1 MPLSPQKRKL
11 KKFPYQL
18 PPCGSH
24 AYQQVFVDRHEVSC
38 TQERVEIEKEES
50 PMKKRI
56 VAMILAAVLLLTAIP
71 AAMAQSLEELL
82 GIDMSQYPKTMYV
95 YTENGGKLNVRREPK
110 TGDNVIDQLEYGAEV
125 IVEGPVVINADWCCI
140 RNRKGDGG
148 VGYVMTRY
156 LVGSR
161 PRDAEKRA
169 EEAERK
175 ANLEEL
181 NRQLKSARPLSQPL
195 MISVRASRASGWV
208 NFRVGPGVAADRI
221 ASLPDGRELKAIG
234 ETDKWYQAI
243 DLESGKTGYI
253 SKNYVTVLGV
263 VKEEP
268 AAPAKEQMG
277 KLNVNGEFSLQCE
290 LPTGYTMQLINTL
303 GTRINAYITSE
314 DVEKP
319 ILQLSIA
326 FDELFANV
334 DRMNDLPEEALKG
347 LEASF
352 TEMND
357 VVITYKDTAYG
368 TKLLIAREVGDDTDF
383 VDILSVYK
391 GYSIEFVMTPNPNAK
406 NQTLTDAQVQ
416 MCIDFLSEL
425 DFVPAV

>member
-1 MPLSPQKRKL
+1 
-11 KKFPYQL
+11 
-18 PPCGSH
+18 
-24 AYQQVFVDRHEVSC
+24 
-38 TQERVEIEKEES
+38 
-50 PMKKRI
+50 MKKQI
-56 VAMILAAVLLLTAIP
+56 IASLLAIVLLLTALPMAFAEGEEPEGEPMTVEQMMGLNP
-71 AAMAQSLEELL
+71 AEW
-82 GIDMSQYPKTMYV
+82 PKTMYV
-95 YTENGGKLNVRREPK
+95 YTENKGKLNVRSEPK
-110 TGDNVIDQLEYGAEV
+110 TGDNVVDQLEYGTEV
-125 IVEGPVVINADWCCI
+125 IVESPVIVNPEWSCI
-140 RNRKGDGG
+140 RNKNASGG
-148 VGYVMTRY
+148 IGYVMTRY
-156 LVGSR
+156 LVNSK
-161 PRDAEKRA
+161 PSDADKVA
-169 EEAERK
+169 EEKERQ

-181 NRQLKSARPLSQPL
+181 NHQLKSARSLETPLL
-195 MISVRASRASGWV
+195 ISVRASRASGWV

-243 DLESGKTGYI
+243 DLETGKTGYI
-253 SKNYVTVLGV
+253 SKNYVTVLGA

-277 KLNVNGEFSLQCE
+277 KLNVNGEFALQCQ
-290 LPTGYTMQLINTL
+290 LPEGYSMQLINTL
-303 GTRINAYITSE
+303 GTKIVAFITSE
-314 DVEKP
+314 DTEKP

-347 LEASF
+347 LEESF
-352 TEMND
+352 AEMND
-357 VVITYKDTAYG
+357 VEISYKETAYG

-406 NQTLTDAQVQ
+406 NQTLTDVQVQ

-425 DFVPAV
+425 DFLEVK

>member
-1 MPLSPQKRKL
+1 
-11 KKFPYQL
+11 
-18 PPCGSH
+18 
-24 AYQQVFVDRHEVSC
+24 
-38 TQERVEIEKEES
+38 
-50 PMKKRI
+50 MKKRI
-56 VAMILAAVLLLTAIP
+56 FAMMLAFLLVFSALPAV
-71 AAMAQSLEELL
+71 MAEEGQTLEELL

-110 TGDNVIDQLEYGAEV
+110 SGDNVIEQLEYGAQV
-125 IVEGPVVINADWCCI
+125 TVEGPVVINADWMCI
-140 RNRKGDGG
+140 RSKKGVNGI
-148 VGYVMTRY
+148 GYVMARY
-156 LVGSR
+156 LVNTQ
-161 PRDAEKRA
+161 PKDAKKKN

-181 NRQLKSARPLSQPL
+181 NRQLKSAKSLAQPL
-195 MISVRASRASGWV
+195 MLSVRASRASGWV

-253 SKNYVTVLGV
+253 SKSYVTVLGV
-263 VKEEP
+263 AKEEP
-268 AAPAKEQMG
+268 AAPEKEQMG
-277 KLNVNGEFSLQCE
+277 KLNVNGEFSLQCK
-290 LPTGYTMQLINTL
+290 LPDGYTMQLINTL
-303 GTRINAYITSE
+303 GTKIAAFITSE

-334 DRMNDLPEEALKG
+334 DRMNDLSEDALKG
-347 LEASF
+347 LESTF

-357 VVITYKDTAYG
+357 VEITYQNTAYG
-368 TKLLIAREVGDDTDF
+368 TKLLIAREVGEDTDF

-391 GYSIEFVMTPNPNAK
+391 GYSIEFVMTPNPQAK

-425 DFVPAV
+425 DFVEAK

>member
-1 MPLSPQKRKL
+1 
-11 KKFPYQL
+11 
-18 PPCGSH
+18 
-24 AYQQVFVDRHEVSC
+24 
-38 TQERVEIEKEES
+38 
-50 PMKKRI
+50 MKKRI
-56 VAMILAAVLLLTAIP
+56 FAMLLAFLLVFSALPAV
-71 AAMAQSLEELL
+71 MAEEGQTLEELL

-110 TGDNVIDQLEYGAEV
+110 SGDNVIEQLEYGAQV
-125 IVEGPVVINADWCCI
+125 TVEGPVVINADWMCI
-140 RNRKGDGG
+140 RSKKGVDGI
-148 VGYVMTRY
+148 GYVMARY
-156 LVGSR
+156 LVNTQ
-161 PRDAEKRA
+161 PKDAKKKN

-181 NRQLKSARPLSQPL
+181 NRQLKSAKSLAQPL
-195 MISVRASRASGWV
+195 MLSVRASRASGWV

-253 SKNYVTVLGV
+253 SKSYVTVLGV
-263 VKEEP
+263 AKEEP
-268 AAPAKEQMG
+268 AAPEKEQMG
-277 KLNVNGEFSLQCE
+277 KLNVNGEFSLQCK
-290 LPTGYTMQLINTL
+290 LPDGYTMQLINTL
-303 GTRINAYITSE
+303 GTKIAAFITSE

-334 DRMNDLPEEALKG
+334 DRMNDLPEDALKG
-347 LEASF
+347 LESTF

-357 VVITYKDTAYG
+357 VEISYQNTAYG
-368 TKLLIAREVGDDTDF
+368 TKLLIAREVGEDTDF

-391 GYSIEFVMTPNPNAK
+391 GYSIEFVMTPNPQAQ
-406 NQTLTDAQVQ
+406 NQTLTDEQVQ

-425 DFVPAV
+425 DFVEAK

>member
-1 MPLSPQKRKL
+1 
-11 KKFPYQL
+11 
-18 PPCGSH
+18 
-24 AYQQVFVDRHEVSC
+24 
-38 TQERVEIEKEES
+38 
-50 PMKKRI
+50 MKKRI
-56 VAMILAAVLLLTAIP
+56 ISLLLAAVLLLTALP
-71 AAMAQSLEELL
+71 AAFAEEGQTLEELL
-82 GIDMSQYPKTMYV
+82 GIDMTQYPKTMYV
-95 YTENGGKLNVRREPK
+95 YTENGGKLNVRREPR

-140 RNRKGDGG
+140 RNKKGNNG

-156 LVGSR
+156 LVNTQ
-161 PRDAEKRA
+161 PRDAQKRA

-181 NRQLKSARPLSQPL
+181 NRQLKSARGLEQPL
-195 MISVRASRASGWV
+195 MLSVRASRASGWV

-243 DLESGKTGYI
+243 DLESGKTGYV

-277 KLNVNGEFSLQCE
+277 KLNVNGEFSLQCQ
-290 LPTGYTMQLINTL
+290 LPEGYTMQLINTL
-303 GTRINAYITSE
+303 GTKISAFITSE
-314 DVEKP
+314 DTEKP

-334 DRMNDLPEEALKG
+334 DRMNDLTEEALKG
-347 LEASF
+347 LEGSF

-357 VVITYKDTAYG
+357 VKISYKDTAYG

-425 DFVPAV
+425 DFVPAA

>member
-1 MPLSPQKRKL
+1 
-11 KKFPYQL
+11 
-18 PPCGSH
+18 
-24 AYQQVFVDRHEVSC
+24 
-38 TQERVEIEKEES
+38 
-50 PMKKRI
+50 MKKRI
-56 VAMILAAVLLLTAIP
+56 VSLLLAVMMLLTALP
-71 AAMAQSLEELL
+71 AAFAEEGQTLEELL
-82 GIDMSQYPKTMYV
+82 GIDMTQYPKTMYV

-140 RNRKGDGG
+140 RNKKGNNG

-156 LVGSR
+156 LVNTQ
-161 PRDAEKRA
+161 PRDAQKRA

-181 NRQLKSARPLSQPL
+181 NRQLKSARGLEQPL
-195 MISVRASRASGWV
+195 MLSVRASRASGWV

-243 DLESGKTGYI
+243 DLESGKTGYV

-277 KLNVNGEFSLQCE
+277 KLNVNGEFSLQCQ
-290 LPTGYTMQLINTL
+290 LPEGYTMQLINTL
-303 GTRINAYITSE
+303 GTKISAFITSE
-314 DVEKP
+314 DTEKP

-334 DRMNDLPEEALKG
+334 DRMNDLTEEALKG
-347 LEASF
+347 LEGSF

-357 VVITYKDTAYG
+357 VEITYKDTAYG

-425 DFVPAV
+425 DFVPAA

>member
-1 MPLSPQKRKL
+1 
-11 KKFPYQL
+11 
-18 PPCGSH
+18 
-24 AYQQVFVDRHEVSC
+24 
-38 TQERVEIEKEES
+38 
-50 PMKKRI
+50 MKKRI
-56 VAMILAAVLLLTAIP
+56 FAMMLAFLLVFSALPAV
-71 AAMAQSLEELL
+71 MAEEGQTLEELL

-110 TGDNVIDQLEYGAEV
+110 SGDNVIEQLEYGAQV
-125 IVEGPVVINADWCCI
+125 TVEGPVVINADWMCI
-140 RNRKGDGG
+140 RSKKGVNGI
-148 VGYVMTRY
+148 GYVMARY
-156 LVGSR
+156 LVNTQ
-161 PRDAEKRA
+161 PKDAKKKN

-181 NRQLKSARPLSQPL
+181 NRQLKSAKSLAQPL
-195 MISVRASRASGWV
+195 MLSVRASRASGWV

-253 SKNYVTVLGV
+253 SKSYVTVLGV
-263 VKEEP
+263 AKEEP
-268 AAPAKEQMG
+268 AAPEKEQMG
-277 KLNVNGEFSLQCE
+277 KLNVNGEFSLQCK
-290 LPTGYTMQLINTL
+290 LPDGYTMQLINTL
-303 GTRINAYITSE
+303 GTKIAAFITSE

-334 DRMNDLPEEALKG
+334 DRMNDLSEDALKG
-347 LEASF
+347 LESTF

-357 VVITYKDTAYG
+357 VEITYQNTAYG
-368 TKLLIAREVGDDTDF
+368 TKLLIAREVGEDTDF

-391 GYSIEFVMTPNPNAK
+391 GYSIEFVMTPNPQAK

-425 DFVPAV
+425 DFVPAA

>member
-1 MPLSPQKRKL
+1 
-11 KKFPYQL
+11 
-18 PPCGSH
+18 
-24 AYQQVFVDRHEVSC
+24 
-38 TQERVEIEKEES
+38 
-50 PMKKRI
+50 MKKRI
-56 VAMILAAVLLLTAIP
+56 FAMMLAFLLVFSALPAV
-71 AAMAQSLEELL
+71 MAEEGQTLEELL

-110 TGDNVIDQLEYGAEV
+110 SGDNVIEQLEYGAQV
-125 IVEGPVVINADWCCI
+125 TVEGPVVINADWMCI
-140 RNRKGDGG
+140 RSKKGVNGI
-148 VGYVMTRY
+148 GYVMARY
-156 LVGSR
+156 LVNTQ
-161 PRDAEKRA
+161 PKDAKKKN

-181 NRQLKSARPLSQPL
+181 NRQLKSAKSLAQPL
-195 MISVRASRASGWV
+195 MLSVRASRASGWV

-253 SKNYVTVLGV
+253 SKSYVTVLGV
-263 VKEEP
+263 AKEEP
-268 AAPAKEQMG
+268 AAPEKEQMG
-277 KLNVNGEFSLQCE
+277 KLNVNGEFSLQCK
-290 LPTGYTMQLINTL
+290 LPDGYTMQLINTL
-303 GTRINAYITSE
+303 GTKIAAFITSE

-334 DRMNDLPEEALKG
+334 DRMNDLSEDALKE
-347 LEASF
+347 LESTF

-357 VVITYKDTAYG
+357 VEITYQNTAYG
-368 TKLLIAREVGDDTDF
+368 TKLLIAREVGEDTDF

-391 GYSIEFVMTPNPNAK
+391 GYSIEFVMTPNPQAQ

-425 DFVPAV
+425 DFVEAK

>member
-1 MPLSPQKRKL
+1 
-11 KKFPYQL
+11 
-18 PPCGSH
+18 
-24 AYQQVFVDRHEVSC
+24 
-38 TQERVEIEKEES
+38 
-50 PMKKRI
+50 MKKQLI
-56 VAMILAAVLLLTAIP
+56 SILLAIVLLLTALP
-71 AAMAQSLEELL
+71 LALAEEEPEGKPVTLEELMGL
-82 GIDMSQYPKTMYV
+82 NPAEWPKTMYV
-95 YTENGGKLNVRREPK
+95 YTENKGKLNVRSEPK
-110 TGDNVIDQLEYGAEV
+110 SGDNVVDQLEYGTEV
-125 IVEGPVVINADWCCI
+125 IVESPVIINPEWSCI
-140 RNRKGDGG
+140 RNKKAPGG
-148 VGYVMTRY
+148 IGYVMTRY
-156 LVGSR
+156 LVNNKPS
-161 PRDAEKRA
+161 DAAKVA

-181 NRQLKSARPLSQPL
+181 NRQLKSARSLETPL
-195 MISVRASRASGWV
+195 MLSVRASRASGWV

-253 SKNYVTVLGV
+253 SKNYVTVLGA
-263 VKEEP
+263 VKQEP
-268 AAPAKEQMG
+268 TAPAKEQMG
-277 KLNVNGEFSLQCE
+277 KLNVNGEFALQCQ
-290 LPTGYTMQLINTL
+290 LPEGYSMQLINTL
-303 GTRINAYITSE
+303 GTKINAFITSE
-314 DVEKP
+314 NKEKP

-326 FDELFANV
+326 FDELFADV

-357 VVITYKDTAYG
+357 VEITYKETAYG

-391 GYSIEFVMTPNPNAK
+391 GYSIEFVMTPNPEAK
-406 NQTLTDAQVQ
+406 SQKLTDAQIQ

-425 DFVPAV
+425 DFVEAK